1 MRQCSMLA
9 VSELL
14 SIFGVVAFL
23 ARRQFSAVGLG
34 ILCFSSFHFVY
45 AEPLLAEKAE
55 KNKLESKE
63 RPRSTSKFFSL
74 YAFVEGV
81 RVSSRSQDARAGLGK
96 IWEDFGKFGG

>member
-63 RPRSTSKFFSL
+63 RPGSTSKFLF
-74 YAFVEGV
+74 FV
-81 RVSSRSQDARAGLGK
+81 R
-96 IWEDFGKFGG
+96 IFGGSQGVVREPGC